1 MIQNKTQ
8 STKKEALLTTQDTQC
23 VINEIASCC
32 IKLDFMGLIEI
43 ITKYPPKNLT
53 PDDFSEFVAKAKEKH
68 HFWQENPL
76 VLEIKSVNTFESKCI
91 ACSFGK
97 KVKAFNVQ
105 FLKLKDAKLPGRIV
119 YKISFAIN
127 FDIKDNEI
135 IDIGWCNAFLEEKEI
150 VEFQN

>member
-23 VINEIASCC
+23 IINEIASCC
-32 IKLDFMGLIEI
+32 VNLDFMRLIEI
-43 ITKYPPKNLT
+43 ITKYPLKNLT
-53 PDDFSEFVAKAKEKH
+53 PNDYIEFVAKAKEEH
-68 HFWQENPL
+68 HFWHENPL
-76 VLEIKSVNTFESKCI
+76 VLEIKSVNAFESKCI

-97 KVKAFNVQ
+97 TVKAFNVQ
-105 FLKLKDAKLPGRIV
+105 FLKLKDDKLPGRIV
-119 YKISFAIN
+119 YKKSFAIN

>member
-23 VINEIASCC
+23 IINEIASCC
-32 IKLDFMGLIEI
+32 VNLDFMRLIEI
-43 ITKYPPKNLT
+43 ITKYPLKNLT
-53 PDDFSEFVAKAKEKH
+53 PNDFIEFDAKAKEEH
-68 HFWQENPL
+68 HFWHENPL
-76 VLEIKSVNTFESKCI
+76 VLEIKSVNAFESKCI

-97 KVKAFNVQ
+97 TVKAFNVQ
-105 FLKLKDAKLPGRIV
+105 FLKLKDDKLPGRIV
-119 YKISFAIN
+119 YKKSFAIN